1 MRIDVAV
8 VGDILEKMRE
18 EVAAGERAVSQSMS
32 VVATGLK
39 TDWRMQIIGAGLGP
53 KLARTIQ
60 SRKYP
65 VAQDSLNAAALVWA
79 NAPEPISAFD
89 KGGMIKSPN
98 GLYLAIPTEAA
109 GMRGIGRKR
118 ITPRGWEQRTGL
130 RLRFVYRR
138 RGPSFLVAEARV
150 NTKGRAVASRSKTGR
165 GVATVPIFLLVAQVS
180 LKKRLDLARDAE
192 VWAGRVQG
200 LIVSNWR

>member
-8 VGDILEKMRE
+8 AGDVLAQMHE
-18 EVAAGERAVSQSMS
+18 EVIAGERAVSQSMAS
-32 VVATGLK
+32 AATGLK
-39 TDWRMQIIGAGLGP
+39 TDWRSQILGAGLGP
-53 KLARTIQ
+53 KMARTIQ

-65 VAQDSLNAAALVWA
+65 VAKDSLNAAALVWA

-89 KGGMIKSPN
+89 SGVLIKSQN
-98 GLYLAIPTEAA
+98 GFYLAIPTEAA
-109 GMRGIGRKR
+109 GRQGIGRKR

-130 RLRFVYRR
+130 RLQFIYRR
-138 RGPSFLVAEARV
+138 RGPSFLVAEARL

-165 GVATVPIFLLVAQVS
+165 GTATVPIFLLVAQVS

>member
-8 VGDILEKMRE
+8 AGDVLAQMHE
-18 EVAAGERAVSQSMS
+18 EVLAGEKAVSQSMAS
-32 VVATGLK
+32 AATGLK
-39 TDWRMQIIGAGLGP
+39 TDWRSQILGAGLGP
-53 KLARTIQ
+53 KMARTIQ

-65 VAQDSLNAAALVWA
+65 IAQDSLNAAALVWA

-89 KGGMIKSPN
+89 SGVLIKSQN
-98 GLYLAIPTEAA
+98 GFYLAIPTAAA
-109 GMRGIGRKR
+109 GSQGIGRKR

-130 RLRFVYRR
+130 RLQFIYRR
-138 RGPSFLVAEARV
+138 RGPSFLVAEARL
-150 NTKGRAVASRSKTGR
+150 NTKGRAVASRSKSGR
-165 GVATVPIFLLVAQVS
+165 GIATVPIFLLVAQVS

>member
-8 VGDILEKMRE
+8 VGDILAQMRE

-65 VAQDSLNAAALVWA
+65 VAKDSLNAAALVWA
-79 NAPEPISAFD
+79 NAPVPAILQRGERVLSRRETAGY
-89 KGGMIKSPN
+89 GGGSTGGGVTLHIDAR
-98 GLYLAIPTEAA
+98 GAQA
-109 GMRGIGRKR
+109 G
-118 ITPRGWEQRTGL
+118 
-130 RLRFVYRR
+130 
-138 RGPSFLVAEARV
+138 VAEQIDA
-150 NTKGRAVASRSKTGR
+150 KLRAALPEIQRIAIQSV
-165 GVATVPIFLLVAQVS
+165 
-180 LKKRLDLARDAE
+180 
-192 VWAGRVQG
+192 AGRRNRGYAV
-200 LIVSNWR
+200 

>member
-8 VGDILEKMRE
+8 VGDVLAQMRE
-18 EVAAGERAVSQSMS
+18 EITAGEMAVSQAMS
-32 VVATGLK
+32 AAAAGLK
-39 TDWRMQIIGAGLGP
+39 NDWRLQIIGAGLGP

-60 SRKYP
+60 GRKYP
-65 VAQDSLNAAALVWA
+65 VTKDSLNAAALVWA

-89 KGGMIKSPN
+89 SGALIKSPN
-98 GLYLAIPTEAA
+98 GFYLAIPTEAA
-109 GMRGIGRKR
+109 GTQGVGRKR

-130 RLRFVYRR
+130 RLQFVYRR
-138 RGPSFLVAEARV
+138 RGPSFLVAMARV

-165 GVATVPIFLLVAQVS
+165 GLATVPIFLLVAQVS

-192 VWAGRVQG
+192 AWASRVQG

>member
-8 VGDILEKMRE
+8 AGDVLAQMHE
-18 EVAAGERAVSQSMS
+18 EVLAGEKAVSQSMAS
-32 VVATGLK
+32 AATGLK
-39 TDWRMQIIGAGLGP
+39 TDWRLQILGAGLGP
-53 KLARTIQ
+53 KMARTIQ

-65 VAQDSLNAAALVWA
+65 IAQDSLNAAALVWA

-89 KGGMIKSPN
+89 SGVLIKSQN
-98 GLYLAIPTEAA
+98 GFYLAIPIEAA
-109 GMRGIGRKR
+109 GSQGIGRKR

-130 RLRFVYRR
+130 RLQFIYRQ
-138 RGPSFLVAEARV
+138 RGPSFLVAEARL
-150 NTKGRAVASRSKTGR
+150 NTKGRAVASRSKTRR
-165 GVATVPIFLLVAQVS
+165 GIATVPIFLLVAQVS

-192 VWAGRVQG
+192 VWAGRAQG